1 MLRKTFRNRFVARK
15 PVIRED
21 EPFSA
26 YCPRCNSEVNT
37 HFIHGGIYYCE
48 CCGQAINWE
57 GVECSVAV

>member
-48 CCGQAINWE
+48 CCG
-57 GVECSVAV
+57 